1 MNYLLLISCLA
12 ISFLAHSQKKTT
24 QNPADRYVQQI
35 DARLKS
41 KELSAKSLDHMS
53 ATGGSVTGFYSDGR
67 LALIYTVYS
76 GEHGYRSYNYYLRHD
91 SLLLVQ
97 ETQVFWK
104 LSTEEDYER
113 FEAYRQKHTDKE
125 GVTDLSDWPMEIDD
139 NNRYYFHD
147 TVIVDFKIRS
157 FKKARGATEDEI
169 AETNKELLRRLRIH
183 CKELE
188 YKRSLRVTPGRDQAP
203 K

>member
-1 MNYLLLISCLA
+1 MKQLIIAFCLLVSWP
-12 ISFLAHSQKKTT
+12 AHSQKKF
-24 QNPADRYVQQI
+24 NPAAADRYAKQI
-35 DARLKS
+35 DTQLQS

-97 ETQVFWK
+97 EAQVFWK

-125 GVTDLSDWPMEIDD
+125 GVTDLSGWPMEIDD
-139 NNRYYFHD
+139 NNRYYFRD
-147 TVIVDFKIRS
+147 TVIAE
-157 FKKARGATEDEI
+157 ARLLRFQKPRGPEKNEI
-169 AETNKELLRRLRIH
+169 AEANKELLRRLRIH
-183 CKELE
+183 CGELGYE
-188 YKRSLRVTPGRDQAP
+188 RSLRKAQAP